1 MVSLPRVSPVGA
13 LKRASSLTRGSFWH
27 LLVFFLLVTVAAMI
41 VTGLVDGGFRALFA
55 LVLEG
60 EAAGFADSVVTS
72 VTQTAASVLNIALI
86 CSAYRQ
92 LSGDLERTTAAF
104 E

>member
-1 MVSLPRVSPVGA
+1 M
-13 LKRASSLTRGSFWH
+13 TRGSFWG
-27 LLVFFLLVTVAAMI
+27 LLAFFLLVTVAAMI
-41 VTGLVDGGFRALFA
+41 VTGLVDGAFRAVFG
-55 LVLEG
+55 LVLDG

-92 LSGDLERTTAAF
+92 LSGDVERTVATF
-104 E
+104 D

>member
-1 MVSLPRVSPVGA
+1 MSRFEKVFGQGKKPVIAMVHLGALPGTPLQRAQARFLARFHDLHLEPRV
-13 LKRASSLTRGSFWH
+13 
-27 LLVFFLLVTVAAMI
+27 
-41 VTGLVDGGFRALFA
+41 RALFA